1 MIPASTS
8 FLPSSPHET
17 GMVTAYALEKAQ
29 QRGMLFVDPGDKVYA
44 GQVVGIQKRGEDM
57 TMNVVKG
64 KKLTNFRAAGADVLT
79 VLAPAWK
86 PSLEQFL
93 TLIGEHE
100 VLEVTPQSLRLR
112 NLS

>member
-1 MIPASTS
+1 MIA
-8 FLPSSPHET
+8 HET

-29 QRGMLFVDPGDKVYA
+29 QRGTLFVDPGDKVYA

-57 TMNVVKG
+57 IMNVVKG
-64 KKLTNFRAAGADVLT
+64 KKLTNFRAAAADMLT

-93 TLIGEHE
+93 TLIGEKE
-100 VLEVTPQSLRLR
+100 VLEVTPLSLRLR
-112 NLS
+112 SLS